1 MKKLLL
7 SFFLCAFLLSVSGC
21 VPTLP
26 SGSEPVSSG
35 SKENELQ
42 DISGTVKVHFIDVG
56 QGDSILIQSGKEC
69 MLVDAGT
76 NESGPEVVRYL
87 KSLGISRLSYLI
99 GTHPHEDHIGGMDDV
114 IRSFAIGTVIMP
126 DVSHTT
132 RTYEDVL
139 DALIDKELN
148 VTKPVPG
155 TVYQLGEASF
165 TILSPTEEVEEQ
177 AAADGD
183 LNNLSVGIRLTF
195 GANAF
200 VMCGDAEALSE
211 VAMVESGLT
220 LKADV
225 LKLGHH
231 GSSTSTCDSF
241 LQAVSPSIAVVSCG
255 KDNSYGHPHR
265 ETMDKLA
272 AEGIAVYRTDEQGT
286 LTATSDGSII
296 TWTTGAGDSS
306 GTGTLSEE
314 TASEGKTTA
323 DYSSYILNKN
333 SMKFHLPDC
342 TSVEKM
348 KESNKIYFDGS
359 REEAIEMGYAPCS
372 QCNP

>member
-177 AAADGD
+177 AASDGD

-272 AEGIAVYRTDEQGT
+272 AKGIAVYRTDEQGT

-296 TWTTGAGDSS
+296 TWSMGAGDSS